1 VSWRIVI
8 GFVFICLS
16 ALSFGQSVA
25 LTFESAGDRLAW
37 IGPAALEG
45 EPKNAVKSSRNG
57 IDLTD
62 TSGGD
67 TIYVRDE
74 KTGNLASRKLSELKG
89 SWAVKPTDFSK
100 VFQIKVRVLS
110 GEKSVAAGAVELSS
124 GARKFSALL
133 DPSLNGEVSI
143 FGWPAGE
150 LTATVKTVV
159 EGKPAD
165 PVKQVFT
172 VALNRTDAVPT
183 FSIAVPGKVA
193 TVGAVADAPV
203 ENDGE
208 EKTSSDEPKTTGKS
222 EKTEAAPSGP
232 QFGNILAYIL
242 GLGAA
247 GAAIYFGL
255 QYYKQNTTSV
265 NAQLTQ
271 LGVQIPKT
279 DDLAN
284 AHANTPLPAAP
295 APQPVQKILLT
306 DAAPDPVPVSAF
318 SAPAASTGV
327 LRLVSPQGDEIP
339 LDGEVLVGR
348 EAGLGL
354 SLTTESTVSRQH
366 ARLSCSGTTV
376 TVTDLGSSN
385 GTYVN
390 GAKISTVVVLKPGDN
405 VQFGQAKFRFEA

>member
-1 VSWRIVI
+1 MSWRIVI

-25 LTFESAGDRLAW
+25 LTFESGGDRLAW
-37 IGPAALEG
+37 IGPATIEG

-57 IDLTD
+57 IDLP
-62 TSGGD
+62 TSEGGD

-74 KTGNLASRKLSELKG
+74 KTGNLASKKLAELKG
-89 SWAVKPTDFSK
+89 SWAVKASDFSQI
-100 VFQIKVRVLS
+100 FQVKIRILS
-110 GEKSVAAGAVELSS
+110 GDKPVAAGAVEISN
-124 GARKFSALL
+124 GKRKVSALL
-133 DPSLNGEVSI
+133 DPSLKGEVSTY
-143 FGWPAGE
+143 GWPAGE

-172 VALNRTDAVPT
+172 LSLNRTDAVPT
-183 FSIAVPGKVA
+183 FNIAVPGKVA
-193 TVGAVADAPV
+193 TV
-203 ENDGE
+203 DGSSNEATESEPE
-208 EKTSSDEPKTTGKS
+208 EGTTSEEPKTSGKG
-222 EKTEAAPSGP
+222 EKAEAAPSGL
-232 QFGNILAYIL
+232 QFGNILAYVL
-242 GLGAA
+242 GLVAA

-255 QYYKQNTTSV
+255 QYYKQNTSSV

-306 DAAPDPVPVSAF
+306 DAVPDP
-318 SAPAASTGV
+318 APAAPISVPTAATGV

-366 ARLSCSGTTV
+366 ARISCSGTTV